1 MASDRVGVGMRM
13 SGDSGGAE
21 YLSGPGLGIAVS
33 RPARPGPKQLR
44 SL

>member
-21 YLSGPGLGIAVS
+21 YLSGPGPVSLGQ
-33 RPARPGPKQLR
+33 ARPSGAKT
-44 SL
+44 SA